1 VDWLDNSD
9 ETRLLTFL
17 RADDKDELLVVINF
31 SNRPLTGK
39 VDLKNMDGFVPVKI
53 SGVQSSDAGPAP
65 IFHLNGFEWRIYHR
79 ASNSL
84 HSVPGLAANGD

>member
-1 VDWLDNSD
+1 MDWLDNSD

-31 SNRPLTGK
+31 SNRPLTGR
-39 VDLKNMDGFVPVKI
+39 VDLKNVDGFVPVNI
-53 SGVQSSDAGPAP
+53 SGVQSSDAGPVP

-79 ASNSL
+79 ASNSS
-84 HSVPGLAANGD
+84 HPVAGLAADKD